1 MPSSDPRYLLVL
13 AAVTALLVLLPS
25 GRPRLVVLT
34 LVSYVFYMQFDRR
47 YAYLLAGVSGAAY
60 VGGRLIAA
68 GRRPRT
74 TLSVSVLVTLM
85 PLLAF
90 KYWRALVTALH
101 PLEDHPLGIGA
112 VGVLPI
118 GLSFYTYQAV
128 GYIVDVYVGRI
139 AAERDIIRFATF
151 MSFFPQLIAGP
162 IERARHLI
170 PQLSCVGVV
179 EYDRAVAGLR
189 AILCGLFLKIVV
201 ADTMAPLVDLVYGNP
216 HAFGALDIA
225 LATIYFSF
233 QVYADFAGYSLIAIG
248 SGRVLGVE
256 LLPNFAQ
263 PYLSQSLAEFWRTW
277 HMTLSGW
284 FRDYVFTPLQF
295 QWRRR
300 GKIGATSALVITF
313 TLVGIWHGAGWQYAL
328 FGATHG
334 ALVAAGT
341 VTQRTRDGWWQR
353 NGISGTPLVLFRVL
367 CTFAIVTLTFVLFRA
382 NTVTDAGWMYR
393 TLMRGPWDAP
403 TLPLAWPT
411 LLILIIVAT
420 DVAAKNGRSL
430 ERLPTTARW
439 VAYHGAA
446 ASIVL
451 VFVLK
456 FMSGVPS
463 VKQFIYFR
471 F

>member
-1 MPSSDPRYLLVL
+1 VL
-13 AAVTALLVLLPS
+13 IV
-25 GRPRLVVLT
+25 
-34 LVSYVFYMQFDRR
+34 VSYLFYMHFDRR
-47 YAYLLAGVSGAAY
+47 YGYLLAGVSGAAY

-68 GRRPRT
+68 DRRPRIALGAT
-74 TLSVSVLVTLM
+74 VVALLLPLLVFKYGSVLATAPALNGL
-85 PLLAF
+85 PF
-90 KYWRALVTALH
+90 DGLVTA
-101 PLEDHPLGIGA
+101 I
-112 VGVLPI
+112 LPI
-118 GLSFYTYQAV
+118 GLSFYTFQAV
-128 GYIVDVYVGRI
+128 GYVVDVYVGRI
-139 AAERDIIRFATF
+139 AAERDIIRFAAF
-151 MSFFPQLIAGP
+151 MSFFPQLMAGP
-162 IERARHLI
+162 IERAPHLI
-170 PQLSCVGVV
+170 PQLSQVGVID
-179 EYDRAVAGLR
+179 YDRAVAGLR

-201 ADTMAPLVDLVYGNP
+201 ADTMAPLVDRVYGNP

-300 GKIGATSALVITF
+300 GAAGLTCALLVTF

-334 ALVAAGT
+334 VLVSVGT
-341 VTQRTRDGWWQR
+341 VTRHTRDRWWR
-353 NGISGTPLVLFRVL
+353 HIGVAGTPLVLFRVL
-367 CTFAIVTLTFVLFRA
+367 CTFTIVTLTFVLFHA
-382 NTVTDAGWMYR
+382 HTVGDAAWMYG
-393 TLMRGPWDAP
+393 TLARGAWVGP
-403 TLPLAWPT
+403 TLPIAWPA
-411 LLILIIVAT
+411 LFISIIVAT
-420 DVAAKNGRSL
+420 DLFEKHGGSL
-430 ERLPTTARW
+430 ERLPATARW
-439 VAYHGAA
+439 IAYHGTAVGIIAA
-446 ASIVL
+446 
-451 VFVLK
+451 FVVK

-463 VKQFIYFR
+463 VTQFIYFR